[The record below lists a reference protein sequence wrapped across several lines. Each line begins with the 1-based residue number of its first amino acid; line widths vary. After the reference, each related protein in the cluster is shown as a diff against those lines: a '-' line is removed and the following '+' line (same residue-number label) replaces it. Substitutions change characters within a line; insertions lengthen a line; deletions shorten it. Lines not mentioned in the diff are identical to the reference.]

1 MPLVG
6 ESEWIM
12 AEFTIG
18 GVAMDSAVK
27 GVTTGLRDLGGGCC
41 KLGTTCGVDAN
52 VTLVRVLISEDTVVT
67 TFAGLVA
74 ASVEELSLITAFS
87 CDCKY
92 SCIWPKGS
100 SSSSGRSRS

>member
-1 MPLVG
+1 MMFSLPVGFGGLTPLVG

-18 GVAMDSAVK
+18 GVAVDSAVK
-27 GVTTGLRDLGGGCC
+27 GVTTGLRNLGGGCC
-41 KLGTTCGVDAN
+41 KLGTTHGDDAN
-52 VTLVRVLISEDTVVT
+52 VTLVWVLISEDTVVT

-74 ASVEELSLITAFS
+74 ASAKELSITAFS

-92 SCIWPKGS
+92 SCIRP
-100 SSSSGRSRS
+100 

>member
-52 VTLVRVLISEDTVVT
+52 VMLVRVLISEDTVVT
-67 TFAGLVA
+67 TFELRVNRLAFVTLFALLVLQ
-74 ASVEELSLITAFS
+74 SGNSLVKTSANFF
-87 CDCKY
+87 CFT
-92 SCIWPKGS
+92 
-100 SSSSGRSRS
+100 